1 MIHKTGGIVLHR
13 FKYSDSKV
21 IAKIFTEEFG
31 LQSYMFFGANSRA
44 SDFEPDNKAP
54 FVIPY
59 KAFPFAPVILM
70 TDDKN
75 MMLPP

>member
-31 LQSYMFFGANSRA
+31 LQSYMFFGANSKRGRLQINLLQPLFPV
-44 SDFEPDNKAP
+44 DLQ
-54 FVIPY
+54 VYY
-59 KAFPFAPVILM
+59 KETVQL
-70 TDDKN
+70 
-75 MMLPP
+75 